1 MTYNVYFYVC
11 MQNFRL
17 LCSSCL
23 LLLLLL
29 LVCYTK
35 HLFAFSRNWMQNIV
49 IHFFCLRN
57 FKVAIQGYRYQSW
70 IASVLVKLESYY
82 KSAKQRP
89 VSRRILVVYWLD
101 IDVYAWQ
108 HFFTRTRLK
117 TFFSI
122 FLLYSPSLCDW
133 IFKDGSTE
141 INGNNCA

>member
-49 IHFFCLRN
+49 IHFFLSQE
-57 FKVAIQGYRYQSW
+57 FQSGDPG
-70 IASVLVKLESYY
+70 I
-82 KSAKQRP
+82 P
-89 VSRRILVVYWLD
+89 VSKLDSICPGKTWELLQIRKTKTCVQENSSCLLVWHRRLCMPTF
-101 IDVYAWQ
+101 
-108 HFFTRTRLK
+108 FFTRTRLK
-117 TFFSI
+117 TFFQYFYCIPRRSATE
-122 FLLYSPSLCDW
+122 FLRMVPQ
-133 IFKDGSTE
+133 K
-141 INGNNCA
+141 